1 MVLRILKYL
10 NEHSRMLKRLFFL
23 LLALTVVFD
32 FYAPRHEAHFFGDS
46 IIGFWSLFGILGCLG
61 MIIVCKGLS
70 HVWLMKKE
78 DYYDK

>member
-1 MVLRILKYL
+1 MVRILNYL
-10 NEHSRMLKRLFFL
+10 NEHSVMLKRIFFVFL
-23 LLALTVVFD
+23 ILTVVFD
-32 FYAPRHEAHFFGDS
+32 LYVKRHEMHFFGDA
-46 IIGFWSLFGILGCLG
+46 IIGFWSLFGIIGCLG

>member
-1 MVLRILKYL
+1 MVRILKYL
-10 NEHSRMLKRLFFL
+10 NEHSRMLKRIFFAFL
-23 LLALTVVFD
+23 ILSVVFD
-32 FYAPRHEAHFFGDS
+32 FYAARHEMHFFGDA
-46 IIGFWSLFGILGCLG
+46 IIGFWALFGILGCLG

>member
-1 MVLRILKYL
+1 MVRILKYL
-10 NEHSRMLKRLFFL
+10 NEHSGMLKRIFFVF
-23 LLALTVVFD
+23 LALTVVFD
-32 FYAPRHEAHFFGDS
+32 LYAERHEPHFFGDS

-61 MIIVCKGLS
+61 MIILCKGLS

>member
-1 MVLRILKYL
+1 MVRLLNYL
-10 NEHSRMLKRLFFL
+10 NEHSVMLKRIFFVFL
-23 LLALTVVFD
+23 VLAVVFD
-32 FYAPRHEAHFFGDS
+32 LYVKRHEIHFFGDA
-46 IIGFWSLFGILGCLG
+46 IFGFWSLFGIIGCLG

>member
-1 MVLRILKYL
+1 MVRILKYL
-10 NEHSRMLKRLFFL
+10 NEHSRMLKRIFFVFL
-23 LLALTVVFD
+23 ILTVVFD
-32 FYAPRHEAHFFGDS
+32 LYAARHEPHFFGDS

-61 MIIVCKGLS
+61 MIIFCKGLS

>member
-1 MVLRILKYL
+1 MVRILKYL
-10 NEHSRMLKRLFFL
+10 NEHSGMLKRIFFVYL
-23 LLALTVVFD
+23 ILAVVFD
-32 FYAPRHEAHFFGDS
+32 FYVKRHEIHFFGDS
-46 IIGFWSLFGILGCLG
+46 IIGFWALFGILGCLG

>member
-1 MVLRILKYL
+1 MVRLLNYL
-10 NEHSRMLKRLFFL
+10 NEHSSMLKRIFFVFL
-23 LLALTVVFD
+23 ILTVVFD
-32 FYAPRHEAHFFGDS
+32 LYVTRHEMHFFGDS
-46 IIGFWSLFGILGCLG
+46 IFGFWSLFGIFGCLG

>member
-1 MVLRILKYL
+1 MVRLLKYL
-10 NEHSRMLKRLFFL
+10 NEHSSMLKRIFFVFL
-23 LLALTVVFD
+23 ILAVVFD
-32 FYAPRHEAHFFGDS
+32 FYAPRHELHFFGDG
-46 IIGFWSLFGILGCLG
+46 IIGFWSVFGIFGCLG

>member
-1 MVLRILKYL
+1 MVLRILNYL
-10 NEHSRMLKRLFFL
+10 NERSSMLKRIFFVF
-23 LLALTVVFD
+23 LALAVVFD
-32 FYAPRHEAHFFGDS
+32 FYAARHEPHFFGDS

-61 MIIVCKGLS
+61 MIILCKGLS